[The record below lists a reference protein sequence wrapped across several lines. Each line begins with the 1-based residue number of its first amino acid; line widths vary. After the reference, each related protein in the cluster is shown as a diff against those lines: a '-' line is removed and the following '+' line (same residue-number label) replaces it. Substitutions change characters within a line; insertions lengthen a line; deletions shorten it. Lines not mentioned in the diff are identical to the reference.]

1 MARRVLQASSEGIK
15 QATKATTFKGWT
27 QQALGEAVGLTRQPV
42 GKFFSGKP
50 VQQDAFIA
58 ICAAL
63 DLDWKEIADLP
74 AEPQPDEE
82 EQDNSF
88 NIDVLVQEV
97 RQKVRPIIQ
106 ERCGTMRVLDMSQPI
121 GLNDIYTDVNILE
134 KITGRRRVEISEL
147 LQGFNPESEDFDRFG
162 LSRVTEKRVPGL
174 EAVEHYSRLMVLG
187 KPGAGK
193 TTFLKYLAIQCIS
206 GELQADRVPIFI
218 TLKDFAETSAQP
230 GLLEFIIQMFASSE
244 VTDTQIAELLKQ
256 GRALLFFD
264 GLDEVR
270 DEDSQRVL
278 REIRYF
284 SEQYYTSNFI
294 ITCRIAAQEYRF
306 EKFTDVEL
314 ADVEVADF
322 DDKQIQTFVIKWFQ
336 AKQLNLADRFMQR
349 LNSNPPI
356 RELATSPLLLTLLC
370 LVFENSGNFP
380 TNRAELYS
388 EGIAILLRKWD
399 ATRGIERDQVYKK
412 LSVQRKEDL
421 LSKVALTTF
430 ERGDYFFKQRDV
442 ERYIADYIRNLPD
455 TQTGPEALQLDSEV
469 VLKSIE
475 AQHGLLVERA
485 RGIYSF
491 SHLTFQEYFT
501 ARKIVTSSNPYSLD
515 DKVLQKIVSHISE
528 KRWREVFLLAVGML
542 PSADYLLRLMKQQ
555 IDSLVANDE
564 KLQQLLMWINQKSI
578 STGTQYYKEYKVPK
592 ALDLANPEP
601 LVVNVSYKLATVRA
615 FYLELARPFRY
626 APVRDLD
633 FALAYILN
641 DTLNIGYGLDFEIAY
656 DFNFDYEILNV
667 SDRSAP
673 FYGNMLLESLTF
685 TINQALDLELKQEL
699 QQLKDKLPDLSK
711 GKESEQW
718 WKKRGNAWTKQ
729 LREVMIKYRNIAHDW
744 RFSHKQEKLLKQYY
758 DANLLLVECLSS
770 DCYVSREVRSHI
782 EDTLLLPIAEIEKR
796 RLAD

>member
-15 QATKATTFKGWT
+15 QAKKAITLNGWT
-27 QQALGEAVGLTRQPV
+27 QQALGDAVGLTRQPV
-42 GKFFSGKP
+42 GKFFNGKP

-88 NIDVLVQEV
+88 DIDVLVQEV

-121 GLNDIYTDVNILE
+121 GLNDIYTNVNILE
-134 KITGRRRVEISEL
+134 KITGRRRIEISEL

-174 EAVEHYSRLMVLG
+174 EAVEHYSKLMVLG

-230 GLLEFIIQMFASSE
+230 GLLEFITQMFASSE

-278 REIRYF
+278 KEIRYF
-284 SEQYYTSNFI
+284 SEQYYTNNFI
-294 ITCRIAAQEYRF
+294 ITCRIAAQDYRF
-306 EKFTDVEL
+306 ERFTDVEL

-322 DDKQIQTFVIKWFQ
+322 DDQQIQTFVTKWFQ
-336 AKQLNLADRFMQR
+336 AKKLNLAERFMQR

-370 LVFENSGNFP
+370 LVFEDSGDFSA
-380 TNRAELYS
+380 NRADLYR
-388 EGIAILLRKWD
+388 EGIFILFRKWD
-399 ATRGIERDQVYKK
+399 ATRAIERDQVYKE
-412 LSVQRKEDL
+412 LSLHRKEDL
-421 LSKVALTTF
+421 LSQIALTTF
-430 ERGDYFFKQRDV
+430 ERGEYFFRQRDI

-455 TQTGPEALQLDSEV
+455 AKTDPEALQLDSEV

-485 RGIYSF
+485 KSIYSF

-501 ARKIVTSSNPYSLD
+501 ARKIVTTSNPYLRDDRALQSL
-515 DKVLQKIVSHISE
+515 VSHIAE
-528 KRWREVFLLAVGML
+528 KRWREVFLLAAEML
-542 PSADYLLRLMKQQ
+542 SSADCLLMLIKTQV
-555 IDSLVANDE
+555 DALVADDE
-564 KLQQLLMWINQKSI
+564 KLQQFLMWVIEKSF
-578 STGTQYYKEYKVPK
+578 SVEVPYKP
-592 ALDLANPEP
+592 AA
-601 LVVNVSYKLATVRA
+601 VRA
-615 FYLELARPFRY
+615 FYLTRTLDRFNIRS
-626 APVRDLD
+626 RGNTSLDLD
-633 FALAYILN
+633 FALEPDL
-641 DTLNIGYGLDFEIAY
+641 G
-656 DFNFDYEILNV
+656 FDVARV
-667 SDRSAP
+667 SARVRA
-673 FYGNMLLESLTF
+673 
-685 TINQALDLELKQEL
+685 LELAIDVELFGGRGTDLVRAIDFALKTELTPDFKQAL
-699 QQLKDKLPDLSK
+699 QQLKDELPNSDIDKEAFERWWQAYGHSWALRTKALMLSH
-711 GKESEQW
+711 
-718 WKKRGNAWTKQ
+718 
-729 LREVMIKYRNIAHDW
+729 RNIGHNW
-744 RFSHKQEKLLKQYY
+744 QFSVHQKDVLKQYY
-758 DANLLLVECLSS
+758 DTNLFLVECLNSN
-770 DCYVSREVRSHI
+770 CYVSRQVRSHI

-796 RLAD
+796 KLGH